1 MGMFDISKVH
11 NISGGDVAY
20 RSQKYVAWEA
30 VEFQRENA
38 LAQQSVVS
46 WSKPG
51 MTRIEYK
58 LQLVDLPGF
67 GSDRPPIHRYFWPTN
82 AVNGLDMMLEMPK
95 AIAFF
100 PEGYSPGEPMIIR
113 YYFWANE
120 LAIDNLATPYTQE
133 GLLAVASDIIDEV
146 VPIPETEWKPPV
158 WKPLPADFNHRAG
171 ISRYRSLVA
180 RF

>member
-11 NISGGDVAY
+11 NISGGDIAF
-20 RSQKYVAWEA
+20 RRQKYVAWEA
-30 VEFQRENA
+30 LEFQRENS

-58 LQLVDLPGF
+58 IQLSDLPGF
-67 GSDRPPIHRYFWPTN
+67 GAERPPMHRYFWPQQSG
-82 AVNGLDMMLEMPK
+82 GLNIMLEMPK
-95 AIAFF
+95 AIVFF
-100 PEGYSPGEPMIIR
+100 PEGYSPGEPMIVR
-113 YYFWANE
+113 YYFWASS
-120 LAIDNLATPYTQE
+120 LAVDKLPTPYTIE
-133 GLLAVASDIIDEV
+133 SLLAVSSDIIDEV
-146 VPIPETEWKPPV
+146 VPIPDYEWKPPM
-158 WKPLPADFNHRAG
+158 WKQLPPDFNHRAG